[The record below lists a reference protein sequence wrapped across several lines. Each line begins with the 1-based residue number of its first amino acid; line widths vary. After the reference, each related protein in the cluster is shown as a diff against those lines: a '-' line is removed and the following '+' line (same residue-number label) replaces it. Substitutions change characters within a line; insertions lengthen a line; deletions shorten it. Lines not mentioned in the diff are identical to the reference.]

1 MSAIDYRKLLLEERE
16 RVKQEMTSGKSSS
29 ESTIEEVKV
38 PLKSPQNKFQQK
50 QPQPLASASASAS
63 AAAAVVNFTSIL
75 PPPPEIIHEHALQDY
90 PGLYYLPDAISVE
103 TESRLL
109 TAIEQTT
116 DCVWEFLRGRRL
128 QQWGAVPHSPM
139 TPAKPSSSQS
149 FSPWLNLLAD
159 ELVRWEVFP
168 NEFRPNN
175 ALINHYESDEG
186 ILHHTDGPRYHPCV
200 AILSLHS
207 DCVMTFRPNL
217 STHEIG
223 IKSDADVLAVVLRA
237 RSLFVFSQKWYT
249 DHLHGI
255 AADQDIIPI
264 DCCLPPIANAVVAGV
279 KEGDVVR
286 NRVVF
291 RFHTFQRV

>member
-16 RVKQEMTSGKSSS
+16 RVKQEMSSKKTSS
-29 ESTIEEVKV
+29 ESTIEEEEVKTNT
-38 PLKSPQNKFQQK
+38 QNKYQQ
-50 QPQPLASASASAS
+50 QQRQEQEQQRN
-63 AAAAVVNFTSIL
+63 AVPFSSIL
-75 PPPPEIIHEHALQDY
+75 SPPPRIIHDYALEGY
-90 PGLYYLPDAISVE
+90 PGLYYVANAISVE

-109 TAIEQTT
+109 AAVEQAN
-116 DCVWEFLRGRRL
+116 CSWEFLRGRRL
-128 QQWGAVPHSPM
+128 QQWGNTPHSPM
-139 TPAKPSSSQS
+139 VPAKPSSQA

-159 ELVRWEVFP
+159 ELVQWEVFP

-175 ALINHYESDEG
+175 VLINHYESDEG

-217 STHEIG
+217 STDEIG
-223 IKSDADVLAVVLRA
+223 IKSDAEVLTVVLRA

-255 AADQDIIPI
+255 AADQSIIPI
-264 DCCLPPIANAVVAGV
+264 NCHLPPIANAAVAGV
-279 KEGDVVR
+279 KDGDVVR
-286 NRVVF
+286 PINLF
-291 RFHTFQRV
+291 KTSILFKWQPNPFY